1 MARISVLLP
10 VLVRLPGRRSRH
22 AAHGETYLP
31 DRPGSRYQPGIAQVA
46 GLGPGSSVR
55 AVRLIYENVASSGAW
70 FGAAELMALLPDAT
84 AVGLLA
90 GALGAG

>member
-1 MARISVLLP
+1 M
-10 VLVRLPGRRSRH
+10 
-22 AAHGETYLP
+22 
-31 DRPGSRYQPGIAQVA
+31 
-46 GLGPGSSVR
+46 R